1 MFQIMVV
8 EDDINA
14 RRLMQ
19 AVIEQ
24 NGYAA
29 IPASDGAEAL
39 ALMDKKHV
47 DLIVLDVMMPHMD
60 GYTLAREL
68 RSAGN
73 NVPILMVTAR
83 QSAKDKKE
91 GFLAGT
97 DDYMVKPVDEE
108 EMMLRIA
115 ALLRRS
121 RIVSERR
128 LTIGST
134 TLDSHRQSGQGA
146 GGIKC
151 SVHGNQV
158 AAVACCGGL
167 HNSHAVCGLN
177 CAGHIG
183 GGNSNILQIICR
195 GAFRQ
200 NGQIGRQGLSLG
212 VGFNDGCGCVVQHSQ
227 QRAADQADH
236 NQNNDRKNQCLKVGF
251 LFRSLCIVFSHYS
264 FPPFAAFWGFL

>member
-19 AVIEQ
+19 AVLEQ

-47 DLIVLDVMMPHMD
+47 DLIVLDVMMPNMD
-60 GYTLAREL
+60 GYTMAREL
-68 RSAGN
+68 RNAGN

-108 EMMLRIA
+108 EMLLRIA

-121 RIVSERR
+121 RIVSERKI
-128 LTIGST
+128 TIGET
-134 TLDSHRQSGQGA
+134 VLNYDACTLCD
-146 GGIKC
+146 
-151 SVHGNQV
+151 
-158 AAVACCGGL
+158 
-167 HNSHAVCGLN
+167 
-177 CAGHIG
+177 CAGERELPPKEFMLLYKLLSYPNHIFTRRQLMDEIWDMESDTDERTVDVHINRLRERLK
-183 GGNSNILQIICR
+183 GNGDIELITVR
-195 GAFRQ
+195 G
-200 NGQIGRQGLSLG
+200 LG
-212 VGFNDGCGCVVQHSQ
+212 YKAVKKQ
-227 QRAADQADH
+227 
-236 NQNNDRKNQCLKVGF
+236 
-251 LFRSLCIVFSHYS
+251 
-264 FPPFAAFWGFL
+264 